1 MHVPGNGGGALL
13 HKIVRSSIFDV
24 AVLVKLLVKCGAD
37 IINAQNL
44 CNWAPYHEVSYC
56 GKLDVVQLLL
66 AHGASVYLRD
76 DNGDAPLH
84 KALQSGIL
92 DIVELR
98 VKCGATVNS
107 PEESGLSPPHQA

>member
-1 MHVPGNGGGALL
+1 M

-37 IINAQNL
+37 MINAQNMW
-44 CNWAPYHEVSYC
+44 NWAPYREVSYC

-76 DNGDAPLH
+76 ENGDALLH
-84 KALQSGIL
+84 KALQSRIL

-98 VKCGATVNS
+98 VKCGAAVNL
-107 PEESGLSPPHQA
+107 PDER